1 MYPVDVSPSN
11 TASKSRIANLAT
23 AESRI
28 DEFEKE
34 VEVTEIKL
42 ESQLGPIKDLAV
54 SSNGVIILNDK
65 GEAYLASSNQLDKD
79 IKICLQ

>member
-23 AESRI
+23 AESRV

-42 ESQLGPIKDLAV
+42 ES
-54 SSNGVIILNDK
+54 
-65 GEAYLASSNQLDKD
+65 
-79 IKICLQ
+79 